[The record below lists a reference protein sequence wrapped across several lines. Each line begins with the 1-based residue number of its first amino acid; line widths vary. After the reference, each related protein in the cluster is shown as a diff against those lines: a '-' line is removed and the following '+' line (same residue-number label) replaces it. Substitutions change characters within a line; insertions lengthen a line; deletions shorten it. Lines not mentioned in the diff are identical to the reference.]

1 MDHDVHFRPGYGAD
15 GSETYTPRTVIY
27 DLKGGFGTLR
37 KYNALYEL
45 SEDSASGQGLW
56 WVLFF
61 HNCSKLSNR
70 PLIHLSRDGQ
80 EVIQKQDPIPQ
91 SDYQKSLDQGISA
104 PKLTSETVRY
114 WSDYNRVFYHP
125 RSIVQLNEY
134 ELNSQV
140 MPFED
145 WNVGEELFNDLDKE
159 HDLLDRD
166 LRPFAE
172 ECDQLRAIQL
182 FTTSD
187 DAWGGFTARYIDR
200 LRDEYGKK
208 SVWVWAMEDG
218 TRVQRV
224 SYIRSWDVKV

>member
-1 MDHDVHFRPGYGAD
+1 LTSYA
-15 GSETYTPRTVIY
+15 
-27 DLKGGFGTLR
+27 
-37 KYNALYEL
+37 
-45 SEDSASGQGLW
+45 
-56 WVLFF
+56 
-61 HNCSKLSNR
+61 
-70 PLIHLSRDGQ
+70 RDGK
-80 EVIQKQDPIPQ
+80 EVIQKQAPIPQ
-91 SDYQKSLDQGISA
+91 SDYQKSLDQGTSA
-104 PKLTSETVRY
+104 PQLTSETVRY

-134 ELNSQV
+134 ELNSQI

-172 ECDQLRAIQL
+172 ECDQMRAIQI
-182 FTTSD
+182 FSTSD

-200 LRDEYGKK
+200 IRDEYGKK

-218 TRVQRV
+218 NKVQRV
-224 SYIRSWDVKV
+224 